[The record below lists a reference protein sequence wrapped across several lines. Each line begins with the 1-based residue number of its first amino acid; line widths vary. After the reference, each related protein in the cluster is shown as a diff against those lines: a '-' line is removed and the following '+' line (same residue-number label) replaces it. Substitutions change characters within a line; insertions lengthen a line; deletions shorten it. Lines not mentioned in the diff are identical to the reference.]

1 MKRFR
6 FSIASLIRFT
16 LICGVAFA
24 ALKESNDWWEKGTF
38 TLVVLA
44 LLSAVLLA
52 IHRDGARRAFWIGFA
67 LFGLVYLSLSVI
79 PPVEARLISSQGLG
93 YLHSKLPG
101 QPIQNIV
108 FTVTTTAPAPAN
120 LQTLTSGAFNSSG
133 TVFTTARNGSVRVW
147 NAATGK
153 PLSSWGGSPENFVKI
168 GHTFIALLLACF
180 GGMLSRRLAGA
191 SVTAAIPDPNAA
203 SEP

>member
-67 LFGLVYLSLSVI
+67 LFGLVYLSLSLI
-79 PPVEARLISSQGLG
+79 PPVESRLISSQALG
-93 YLHSKLPG
+93 YVYSKLPG
-101 QPIQNIV
+101 QNAPNIV
-108 FTVTTTAPAPAN
+108 LTITTPGATAAN
-120 LQTLTSGAFNSSG
+120 SQNATIAFNSTG
-133 TVFTTARNGSVRVW
+133 TQLATMNNGSVRVW

-153 PLSSWGGSPENFVKI
+153 PLSWWGGSPENFVKI
-168 GHTFIALLLACF
+168 GHTFIALLLAWL
-180 GGMLSRRLAGA
+180 GGILSRRLGRA
-191 SVTAAIPDPNAA
+191 SVTAAMPDPIAD
-203 SEP
+203 SQP